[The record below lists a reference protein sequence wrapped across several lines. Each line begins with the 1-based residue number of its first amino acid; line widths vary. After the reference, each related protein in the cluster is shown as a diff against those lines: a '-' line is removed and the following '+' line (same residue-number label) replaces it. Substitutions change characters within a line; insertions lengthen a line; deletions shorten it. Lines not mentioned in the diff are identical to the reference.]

1 MFSVN
6 SSQTAIVL
14 EGQGNKLEIWPSC
27 GAILNAWTVETNQG
41 SLALIDGYESE
52 ADFADFAEQKG
63 FRSCKL
69 SPYVCRMA
77 PRGFEFD
84 GKQYDI
90 GKYKLGATSIHGL
103 LYNLPFAVVAQVE
116 NEHLAAV
123 TLVCDYEGTD
133 VGFPFAYTAEVTYT
147 LEAGNRVTLHTKVTN
162 RSDGTMPISD
172 GWHPY
177 FTFGV
182 PLDEL
187 KISFAREALVEFD
200 DALLPTGRLLPVVGF
215 RSPESLQDVVFDNCF
230 LLERPLT
237 GAACRLSS
245 PAHQLAIAIYPDT
258 SYPYLQLYTPPH
270 RQSIAIENLSS
281 APNAF
286 NNGMGL
292 QVLEPNASI
301 DFSTTYVLEA
311 LG

>member
-1 MFSVN
+1 MYSVHI
-6 SSQTAIVL
+6 QPDEVVL
-14 EGQGNKLEIWPSC
+14 IGAGNRAVIWPGC
-27 GAILNAWTVETNQG
+27 GAILNEWTLQWGGTYLSLIEGHADQAEFARQVEN
-41 SLALIDGYESE
+41 
-52 ADFADFAEQKG
+52 KG

-77 PRGFEFD
+77 TGGFEFE

-103 LYNLPFAVVAQVE
+103 LYNLPYSVVAQAHSE
-116 NEHLAAV
+116 EHATV
-123 TLVCDYEGTD
+123 TLACDYNGTD
-133 VGFPFAYTAEVTYT
+133 AGFPFAYTTLVTYT
-147 LEAGNRVTLHTKVTN
+147 LQAGNRVTLHTQITN
-162 RSDGTMPISD
+162 RSGQRMPISD

-177 FTFGV
+177 FSFGV
-182 PLDEL
+182 PIDEL
-187 KISFAREALVEFD
+187 RISFAREALVEFD
-200 DALLPTGRLLPVVGF
+200 DALLPTGRLMPVVGF
-215 RSPESLQDVVFDNCF
+215 RSHESLEDVVFDNCF
-230 LLERPLT
+230 LLDKPLT

-245 PAHQLAIAIYPDT
+245 PAHGLAIGIYPDA

-292 QVLEPNASI
+292 M
-301 DFSTTYVLEA
+301 VLEA
-311 LG
+311 DETVAFTTTYALETV